1 MNLKKI
7 LFFSK
12 NDGDVLNN
20 KLDVMVEY
28 FQKLNDTTQQKVDA
42 LSSEMKKIEELLVK
56 NLDVQKKIENSCN
69 QLIEKQKNLLNE
81 NKKIADFGR
90 ANNTEINKTL
100 EKQGNLLSICE
111 NMITEQ
117 KEENMRVYK
126 VISQLLLK
134 DLLSFQG
141 EEFREIIEELKE
153 EKMKR

>member
-12 NDGDVLNN
+12 NDGDILNN

-117 KEENMRVYK
+117 KGENMRVYK

>member
-12 NDGDVLNN
+12 NDGDILNN
-20 KLDVMVEY
+20 KLDVMIEY
-28 FQKLNDTTQQKVDA
+28 FQKLNDTTQQKVNS
-42 LSSEMKKIEELLVK
+42 LISEMKKIEELLVK

-100 EKQGNLLSICE
+100 EKQGNLLSVCE

-117 KEENMRVYK
+117 KEENMRMYK